1 MKKILGLGNAI
12 TDVFAFIENDF
23 LLDKLNISK
32 GSMSLIDDKRILSIK
47 SHLSDENH
55 VMVTGGSASNTISGL
70 AKLGVKTGFSGKIG
84 KDKIG
89 KYYHD
94 ELNNHGIKTHM
105 HTSDLLSGQCMVLV
119 SPDGE
124 RTMNTFLGASC
135 QLEANDIDI
144 HLFKEY
150 DYFHIE
156 GYLVQNQEL
165 IQKATHLAKQNGLK
179 VSIDLASFNVVAENL
194 HFLTELIINYVD
206 IVFANEEEAQALT
219 GFPVEEALLKISSMC
234 DIAIVKVGKE
244 GSHVRS
250 EGKNYKIEAIEAD
263 CIDTTGA
270 GDLFASGFLFG
281 LSKGYPLDI
290 CGKIGS
296 LTSGNV
302 VEVIGAKM
310 DDDRW
315 NNIKTEI
322 NYLLNKELAVS
333 EAELPFVLSK
343 ETLN

>member
-12 TDVFAFIENDF
+12 TDIFAFIENDL
-23 LLDKLNISK
+23 LLDKLNITK
-32 GSMSLIDDKRILSIK
+32 GSMSLIDNNRILSIK
-47 SHLSDENH
+47 SLLSDNNH

-84 KDKIG
+84 KDKLG
-89 KYYHD
+89 KFYYD
-94 ELNNHGIKTHM
+94 ELNNHGIKAHM

-156 GYLVQNQEL
+156 GYLVQNREL
-165 IQKATHLAKQNGLK
+165 ICKATHLAKQNGLK

-194 HFLTELIINYVD
+194 NFLTELIINYVD

-219 GFPVEEALLKISSMC
+219 GFPVEEALIKISSMC

-244 GSHVRS
+244 GSHVRAN
-250 EGKNYKIEAIEAD
+250 GKNYKIDAIQAK

-281 LSKGYPLDI
+281 LSKGYPPNI

-302 VEVIGAKM
+302 VEIVGAKM
-310 DDDRW
+310 DNDRW
-315 NNIKTEI
+315 DRIRAEI
-322 NYLLNKELAVS
+322 NILLNKELALS
-333 EAELPFVLSK
+333 EVELPFILSEK
-343 ETLN
+343 TFN